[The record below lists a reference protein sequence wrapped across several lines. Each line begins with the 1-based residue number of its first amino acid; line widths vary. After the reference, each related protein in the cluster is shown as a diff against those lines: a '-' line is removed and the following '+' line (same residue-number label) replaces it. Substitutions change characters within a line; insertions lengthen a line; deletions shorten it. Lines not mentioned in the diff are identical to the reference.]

1 MLASCAPKPKVQEGP
16 VLKADRLIDAHRT
29 DEAIIFMEAQVRA
42 HPENPEYV
50 VTLASAYASKAGVR
64 VQRLM
69 KTIDTAKKYKPQLKK
84 AESLPAMP
92 EKSKKTDLWINQ
104 ALGLLINYESYMRVY
119 ESVPVID
126 QEHVVYLNQAISLL
140 DGLGSKPRPSDALY
154 RAILRILLVKSQL
167 NELFSASSGII
178 VQTDT
183 SCAINTQKINDR
195 MTEIGQNLIYVYQD
209 LGVAQPDKAKKYK
222 NEIDQITNAVTNLT
236 TLNDSAIILSDA
248 IKTVFNQTLLQSG
261 LGTQL
266 KCGGKE
272 LPSF

>member
-1 MLASCAPKPKVQEGP
+1 MQEGP

-29 DEAIIFMEAQVRA
+29 DEAIVFMEEQVRT
-42 HPENPEYV
+42 HPENPDYV

-69 KTIDTAKKYKPQLKK
+69 KTIDIAKKYKPQLKK
-84 AESLPAMP
+84 RIESSPSLH
-92 EKSKKTDLWINQ
+92 EKDKKTDLWIGQ
-104 ALGLLINYESYMRVY
+104 ALRLLINFESYMRVY
-119 ESVPVID
+119 QSVPVID

-167 NELFSASSGII
+167 NGLFSTSSEIM

-209 LGVAQPDKAKKYK
+209 LGVAQPDKAKTYK
-222 NEIDQITNAVTNLT
+222 NEIDRITNAVANLT
-236 TLNDSAIILSDA
+236 TLNDSAIILNDA
-248 IKTVFNQTLLQSG
+248 IKAVFNQTLLQSG
-261 LGTQL
+261 LGTDL

-272 LPSF
+272 LPSS